1 MIICVLIL
9 KQILHK
15 KKVIFIQ
22 LIESPILPYLLFCKY
37 IFGQLLKWTEFVI
50 ICRIKS
56 STVPISLRVL
66 NNIVEKPSS
75 SIVFTSWILQRVWM
89 SAAAAVDLNW
99 VSEAPLPN
107 TLLMVLMS
115 SCILLPIPIPI
126 PILCWWCWCHP
137 AICILRPI
145 PIPNWVSLIPILC
158 WWCWCHPAF
167 SFYSTSPGVSWCL
180 QFHIELVDKRGISTS
195 ITLCPVFW
203 HMNLWW
209 GNYQIYQ
216 LSYFYADICSAFLIA
231 VCGSGHVTHKTYQV
245 KQSRN

>member
-22 LIESPILPYLLFCKY
+22 LIESPILPYFFFCKY

-145 PIPNWVSLIPILC
+145 PIPNWAPHNPNTLLVVLMSSCNLHPQTNPNPKLSLPNPNTLLVVLMPSCILILLHLTRSVMMLTVSYWTC
-158 WWCWCHPAF
+158 R
-167 SFYSTSPGVSWCL
+167 
-180 QFHIELVDKRGISTS
+180 QER
-195 ITLCPVFW
+195 
-203 HMNLWW
+203 
-209 GNYQIYQ
+209 
-216 LSYFYADICSAFLIA
+216 YF
-231 VCGSGHVTHKTYQV
+231 
-245 KQSRN
+245 N

>member
-115 SCILLPIPIPI
+115 SCNLHPQTNPNPKLSLPNPNTLLVVLMPSCILILLH
-126 PILCWWCWCHP
+126 LTRSVMM
-137 AICILRPI
+137 LT
-145 PIPNWVSLIPILC
+145 VSYWTC
-158 WWCWCHPAF
+158 R
-167 SFYSTSPGVSWCL
+167 
-180 QFHIELVDKRGISTS
+180 QER
-195 ITLCPVFW
+195 
-203 HMNLWW
+203 
-209 GNYQIYQ
+209 
-216 LSYFYADICSAFLIA
+216 YF
-231 VCGSGHVTHKTYQV
+231 
-245 KQSRN
+245 N